1 MTANTD
7 RRVDAYVSKSAE
19 FAQPILKHLRA
30 LVHASC
36 PEVEE
41 TIKWSFP
48 HFMYRGQILCSMAAF
63 KAHCAFGFWN
73 GAIVAPRA
81 GALRRQAMGDLG
93 RITSLRDL
101 PSRRALGACVKAGA
115 KLIDAGARRRVEP
128 KHPKPPLR
136 VPADL
141 ARALAA
147 KPPAKKHFAAF
158 TPSARRDYVDWI
170 VGAKSAAT
178 RERRLATALIWIA
191 EGKRHNWRYERQ
203 AGDP

>member
-7 RRVDAYVSKSAE
+7 RRVDAYVKKSAE

-73 GAIVAPRA
+73 GAIVAPRSA
-81 GALRRQAMGDLG
+81 AVRRQAMGDLG

-115 KLIDAGARRRVEP
+115 KLIDAGVRRRVEP
-128 KHPKPPLR
+128 THPQPPLR
-136 VPADL
+136 APADL

-147 KPPAKKHFAAF
+147 KPQAKKHFAAF

-178 RERRLATALIWIA
+178 RERRLATALNWIA